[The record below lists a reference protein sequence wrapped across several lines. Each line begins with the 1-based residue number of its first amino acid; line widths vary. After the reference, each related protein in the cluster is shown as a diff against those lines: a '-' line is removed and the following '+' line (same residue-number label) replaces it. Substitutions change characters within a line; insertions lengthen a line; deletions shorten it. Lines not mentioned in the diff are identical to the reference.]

1 MAATIRLCFGM
12 SRDNQLPFSKPLAKV
27 SPTLH
32 TPLWTCIT
40 IAVLAAIPFIQF
52 TGAAIIAIAATAM
65 IYFAYFLGN
74 IAILLARL
82 RGWPKT
88 TAPFKLGR
96 WGLPVNILGLLYGG
110 AMLINF
116 AWPRAAS
123 NPTPKQTGLAL
134 DFHIGFLN
142 GIPILWTVFVVLAAI
157 GAIYYLLVGRTKNFA
172 PITAP
177 AGDDAPLVAG
187 PASQVEG

>member
-1 MAATIRLCFGM
+1 
-12 SRDNQLPFSKPLAKV
+12 
-27 SPTLH
+27 
-32 TPLWTCIT
+32 
-40 IAVLAAIPFIQF
+40 VLSAIPFVQY
-52 TGAAIIAIAATAM
+52 TGAGIIAIAATAM
-65 IYFAYFLGN
+65 IYFAYLLGN

-88 TAPFKLGR
+88 SAPFTLGR
-96 WGLPVNILGLLYGG
+96 WGLLINVLGLLYGA

-157 GAIYYLLVGRTKNFA
+157 GVLYYLAVGRTKAFA
-172 PITAP
+172 PVIAP
-177 AGDDAPLVAG
+177 AGDDAPLVAEAA
-187 PASQVEG
+187 PQAEG